1 MKHIQTFDYF
11 LYEAKVNEGLQDV
24 KFSSETTQRL
34 WQFVLDAATASKT
47 ATSNMTLSFSSEGQP
62 GKVMN
67 PANSFWA
74 EISQNEST
82 WGIGQISATASE
94 LLIMIT
100 EGRVVKGYLTLTY
113 DTIKQD
119 FSKKGDSYLTAIPK
133 IQDFSRSRQ
142 FKKIVYQS

>member
-1 MKHIQTFDYF
+1 MKRA
-11 LYEAKVNEGLQDV
+11 AKVNEGLQGV

-34 WQFVLDAATASKT
+34 WQFVLDAATTSKT

-62 GKVMN
+62 GKVMD

-74 EISQNEST
+74 EISQNESK
-82 WGIGQISATASE
+82 WNIGQISATASE

-113 DTIKQD
+113 NTIKQD
-119 FSKKGDSYLTAIPK
+119 FSMKGDSYLTTIPK